1 MGGGGGG
8 GGVGHL
14 TSLTRL
20 RPTLRHT
27 TTHIPNHPPPHTQP
41 PPPHHIST
49 PPPHLYTITTTT
61 TTSSSNHH
69 PQHTTTRP
77 RTTPPPIHHPLLQR
91 TAHIIPPTEY
101 SLIHATAIAATT
113 QATQPVRT
121 PSTLRALFEVRPLT
135 TLSSIGPGAQAS
147 CGGCRTESFNN
158 LRRRWVPPG
167 APCGCEVLFFPLS
180 LSLSLSLRPCLA
192 HTHTHTHT
200 HTRTHAH
207 HQHPHTETP

>member
-1 MGGGGGG
+1 MVMGGGGGG

-27 TTHIPNHPPPHTQP
+27 TTTHIPNHPPPHTRP

-49 PPPHLYTITTTT
+49 PPPHRYTTTT
-61 TTSSSNHH
+61 TTTITTSSSNHH
-69 PQHTTTRP
+69 PQHTITRP

-121 PSTLRALFEVRPLT
+121 PSTFKGVVRGA
-135 TLSSIGPGAQAS
+135 TLDNPQFHWARCPGK
-147 CGGCRTESFNN
+147 
-158 LRRRWVPPG
+158 LRRLLNRI
-167 APCGCEVLFFPLS
+167 F
-180 LSLSLSLRPCLA
+180 
-192 HTHTHTHT
+192 
-200 HTRTHAH
+200 
-207 HQHPHTETP
+207 